1 MKYPVKLVQDYN
13 GFVKDTVILVDG
25 QKEFFELVD
34 EGVAV
39 DLTDEELNDFL
50 DDVESDTYEEMIFS
64 FLEEGVEEDYE

>member
-25 QKEFFELVD
+25 QNEFFELID

-64 FLEEGVEEDYE
+64 FLEEGVEQEYE